1 MCIRDSMKANERA
14 NTSDA
19 AFFRNSGFFIII
31 TIPFCTLSDK
41 VRCVKREGVHG
52 AGAPVGQHEDVY
64 KRQVRGADLLKLS
77 YDQKTV
83 VV

>member
-1 MCIRDSMKANERA
+1 MELSYESVAYTATEVMKANERA

-52 AGAPVGQHEDVY
+52 AGAPVGQHDVRY
-64 KRQVRGADLLKLS
+64 QA
-77 YDQKTV
+77 
-83 VV
+83 